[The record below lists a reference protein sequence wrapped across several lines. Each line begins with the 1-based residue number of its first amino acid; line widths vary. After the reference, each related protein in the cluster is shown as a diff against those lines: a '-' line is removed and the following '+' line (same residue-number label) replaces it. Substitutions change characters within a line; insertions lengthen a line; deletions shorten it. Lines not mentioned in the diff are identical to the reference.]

1 MTKMRERLTVLAFA
15 LAVVALIVGSAFAI
29 GYLVGK
35 LLL

>member
-1 MTKMRERLTVLAFA
+1 MTKMRERVTVVAFA
-15 LAVVALIVGSAFAI
+15 FGVVALIVGSAFVF